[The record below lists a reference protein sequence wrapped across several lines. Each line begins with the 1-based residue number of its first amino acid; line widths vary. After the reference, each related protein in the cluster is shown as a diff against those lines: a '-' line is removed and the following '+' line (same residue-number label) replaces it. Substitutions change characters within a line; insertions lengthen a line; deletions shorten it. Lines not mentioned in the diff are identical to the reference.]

1 MSLVGGV
8 AGISLFR
15 IGKLLLGL
23 SLVSN
28 KVPAPTVK
36 LLEFPDWSVTELL
49 SFKIKKPFVPYVTE
63 GVVFIFHSP
72 VLLSKEPNVVGPYFV
87 PSIKWTCE
95 IYYLL

>member
-28 KVPAPTVK
+28 KVPAATVK
-36 LLEFPDWSVTELL
+36 LLEFPD
-49 SFKIKKPFVPYVTE
+49 
-63 GVVFIFHSP
+63 
-72 VLLSKEPNVVGPYFV
+72 
-87 PSIKWTCE
+87 
-95 IYYLL
+95 